1 MFRQYAMRQSSM
13 PQQFYRAIEVPFQP
27 FFAYTR
33 VGMVIQR
40 LIHASDGFHLLQHC
54 ADVMADKNDSA
65 IMVNFSQQFVKP
77 GFEAFVY
84 IRTGLVEDNKCRI
97 GNDGTS
103 Q

>member
-1 MFRQYAMRQSSM
+1 MWQSSM
-13 PQQFYRAIEVPFQP
+13 SQQFYRAIEVPFQP

-33 VGMVIQR
+33 IGMVIQR
-40 LIHASDGFHLLQHC
+40 FIHAGDGFHLLQHC

-65 IMVNFSQQFVKP
+65 IMVNLSQQFVKP
-77 GFEAFVY
+77 GFEALVY

-103 Q
+103 